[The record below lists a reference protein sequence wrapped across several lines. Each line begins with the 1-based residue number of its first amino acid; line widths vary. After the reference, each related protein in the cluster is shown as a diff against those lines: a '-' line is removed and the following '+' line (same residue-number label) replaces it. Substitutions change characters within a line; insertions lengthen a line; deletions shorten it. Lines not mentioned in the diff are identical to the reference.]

1 MLDVERETDPER
13 IRQIAKLALSD
24 NERLVRRIVKLTRE
38 LAELRGKD
46 QQEIALEM
54 QHLKEQLA
62 ELTDTL
68 YGRSSERRTGNKK
81 RGQKEKQP
89 QRGHGPTEQKE
100 LERLDETHTLDEA
113 DQAICPECGESG
125 LEEWEGQEEQSE
137 EIDFIER
144 KFVIVVHHK
153 KKFRCGVCHA
163 HVETAPGPVKL
174 ISGGRYSPNFAIEV
188 AVDKFCDHQP
198 LERQTR
204 KMKREGLVVSSQT
217 LWDQIAALSDLLRD
231 PVYAALGRFVLSSEV
246 VFADETKWRMLSKG
260 NKKTWYLWGASC
272 LEAAYYKILD
282 GRSQE
287 AGGELLGDFDGTV
300 VCDGYDVYPAL
311 ARGDTDQLELD
322 EQKPNNDG
330 ASKKRSAKRR
340 MVIAECWSHV
350 RRKFVQAEKY
360 EPEACEEIIDLI
372 GKLFDVERQV
382 PFVLAEGDELAKQLG
397 LRAELRE
404 RVSKP
409 IVDEIYEWAAKHEG
423 KHLPRSKMG
432 KAVGYLVNQKKKLM
446 VHLTDPRVPIHNNR
460 MERGLRG
467 PVLGRKNFYG
477 TKSKRGAEA
486 AAVFYSIIESC
497 KLVGADPKK
506 YLRYVTYGLLNGEKN
521 VPLPHEYARLLA
533 EGKVAD
539 PKDESKRG

>member
-1 MLDVERETDPER
+1 MLNVERETDPER
-13 IRQIAKLALSD
+13 LRQIAKLALSD
-24 NERLVRRIVKLTRE
+24 NERLVSRIVKLTRE

-62 ELTDTL
+62 ELNDTL
-68 YGRSSERRTGNKK
+68 YGRSSERRTGKQK
-81 RGQKEKQP
+81 RGQKEKPP

-100 LERLDETHTLDEA
+100 LERLDKTHALDEA
-113 DQAICPECGESG
+113 DQAICPACGGRG

-137 EIDFIER
+137 EIDIIER

-153 KKFRCGVCHA
+153 QKYRCCDCHS

-174 ISGGRYSPNFAIEV
+174 IPGGRYSTDFAIAV
-188 AVDKFCDHQP
+188 AVDKYCDHQP

-204 KMKREGLVVSSQT
+204 TMKREGLVVSSQT
-217 LWDQIAALSDLLRD
+217 LWDQLAALTVLLKGPLYD
-231 PVYAALGRFVLSSEV
+231 ALGRFVLSSAV
-246 VFADETKWRMLSKG
+246 VFADETKWRMLTKD
-260 NKKTWYLWGASC
+260 NRKTWYLWGVSC

-282 GRSQE
+282 SRSQE

-311 ARGDTDQLELD
+311 ARGDPEQLALS
-322 EQKPNNDG
+322 EQEPESG
-330 ASKKRSAKRR
+330 GSSKRRTKKKR
-340 MVIAECWSHV
+340 MVIAGCWSHA
-350 RRKFVQAEKY
+350 RSKFIKAEKY
-360 EPEACEEIIDLI
+360 EPEACKEIIDLI

-382 PFVLAEGDELAKQLG
+382 PFVPAEGDELAKQLG

-409 IVDEIYEWAAKHEG
+409 IVDEIYAWVAKQEG
-423 KHLPRSKMG
+423 KFLPRSTMG
-432 KAVGYLVNQKKKLM
+432 KAVSYLVNQRKPLE
-446 VHLTDPRVPIHNNR
+446 VHLTDPRVPIHNNL

-506 YLRYVTYGLLNGEKN
+506 YLRYVTYRLLNGEEQ
-521 VPLPHEYARLLA
+521 VPLPHEYAKLLA
-533 EGKVAD
+533 EGKIVD
-539 PKDESKRG
+539 PKDE